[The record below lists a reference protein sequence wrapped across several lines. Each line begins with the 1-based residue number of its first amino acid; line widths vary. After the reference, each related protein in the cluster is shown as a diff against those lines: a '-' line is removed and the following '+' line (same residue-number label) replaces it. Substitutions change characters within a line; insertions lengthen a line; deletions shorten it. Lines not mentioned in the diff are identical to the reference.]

1 MRFGWFNGTFCK
13 SLLYNSVFLKAK
25 EYFIFALREYVL
37 NINIFLSYDI
47 HFTTKQYLKY
57 IVIYV
62 TVVNKAERVLE
73 ASIKSSVFKQTIANK
88 QTNKKLNTNSE

>member
-1 MRFGWFNGTFCK
+1 MRFGWFNATFCK
-13 SLLYNSVFLKAK
+13 SLSHNSVFLKAK

-62 TVVNKAERVLE
+62 TVVNIAERVE
-73 ASIKSSVFKQTIANK
+73 ASIKLSIFKQTIANK